1 MKPTSKE
8 VINELSKILDATP
21 KKINGFMTAKEKA
34 VRLVDRYLDEV
45 INETDINFPLE
56 LPKRLAII
64 AVDMVIKCCED
75 YDELNETYVTQVDH
89 WTEVKRE
96 IEKL

>member
-1 MKPTSKE
+1 MKPQ
-8 VINELSKILDATP
+8 
-21 KKINGFMTAKEKA
+21 EKA

-64 AVDMVIKCCED
+64 AVDMVIKCCKD
-75 YDELNETYVTQVDH
+75 YDDVHENYTTQVDH
-89 WTEVKRE
+89 WMEVKQE

>member
-21 KKINGFMTAKEKA
+21 KEIKGFMTPRERA
-34 VRLVDRYLDEV
+34 VRLVDKYLDEV

-56 LPKRLAII
+56 LPKRLALI
-64 AVDMVIKCCED
+64 AVHEILKAVESDWSFMEVRQD
-75 YDELNETYVTQVDH
+75 YWQ
-89 WTEVKRE
+89 EVKQE

>member
-21 KKINGFMTAKEKA
+21 KKINGFMTPKEKA

-64 AVDMVIKCCED
+64 AVNEMILQQREQSLHSMWSCVD
-75 YDELNETYVTQVDH
+75 YWN
-89 WTEVKRE
+89 EVKNE

>member
-21 KKINGFMTAKEKA
+21 KKIKGFMTPREKA

-45 INETDINFPLE
+45 FNQTDVNFPLE

-64 AVDMVIKCCED
+64 AVHEILKAVESDWSFMEVRQD
-75 YDELNETYVTQVDH
+75 Y
-89 WTEVKRE
+89 WKEVKQE

>member
-8 VINELSKILDATP
+8 VINELCKILNATP
-21 KKINGFMTAKEKA
+21 KKINGFMGPREKA

-64 AVDMVIKCCED
+64 AV
-75 YDELNETYVTQVDH
+75 NEMLKNDGWSSSLEEWNTFKNYFE
-89 WTEVKRE
+89 EVKQE
-96 IEKL
+96 IKQI

>member
-45 INETDINFPLE
+45 INETDTNFPLE

>member
-21 KKINGFMTAKEKA
+21 KKINGFMTAREKA

-45 INETDINFPLE
+45 FNQTDINFPLE

-64 AVDMVIKCCED
+64 AV
-75 YDELNETYVTQVDH
+75 NEMLKNDGWSSSLEEWNTFKNYLE
-89 WTEVKRE
+89 EVKNE